1 MPDGAYVSISRRF
14 SRALIGV
21 VTLVL
26 LIFAAAGTWWNAS
39 RAAQELEA
47 RLASTMEIAETSLA
61 EPLWNFDR
69 ETVASVLEALL
80 LEESI
85 VYADVLE
92 PGSQTRDPALTRHS
106 ETVAGVEF
114 EDLASD
120 DRFAVMSSVLQRQ
133 GHDVGTI
140 RVALSKSA
148 MRRDLLLNIWL
159 TLALTVVVIASIA
172 ITSVVITRRYVSQPL
187 QALQTSAAAIEG
199 GNLGTVIDA
208 HGNDEIGHLAS
219 NLSSMRDSI
228 GHLIGQLEMANR
240 DLERKVDERTA
251 ELAKSKEEAEGANR
265 AKSAFLANMS
275 HELRT
280 PLNAILGFT
289 QLLSRAEDLREEQR
303 DNLRIISR
311 SGQHLLGLI
320 NDVLEISKIEAGR
333 TALQLESF
341 DLHQLVADLR
351 ELFQVRANEASLV
364 FSCSVAPEVPHFLH
378 TDHGKLRQIL
388 INLLA
393 NALKFT
399 KGGRVE
405 LRVTGRSPIRFAVED
420 TGVGIDA
427 DDVANLFD
435 AFVQTGESRQQ
446 TDGTG
451 LGLAISQ
458 HFAQTLGTSIT
469 VESQPGVGSTFAFS
483 LDAREADPDD
493 IPRPE
498 PVRTVKGLAPNQG
511 RPRLLVV
518 DDIEENRL
526 VLRRQ
531 LEPLGFEIVEAAD
544 GRESI
549 DMVRTQQPQL
559 VWMDMRMPVMD
570 GYEATRRI
578 KSEFSEPPVVVA
590 ITASAFEEDRHR
602 VEAAGC
608 DAFIRKPCGEHEII
622 GALENTLGLRFVYAE
637 DDSATKTAPMAA
649 EIPSE
654 LRTQLYDAASRAD
667 EVAVAALLEQLDG
680 DLKRELGDLLRDF
693 QFDHIMTMATPT

>member
-199 GNLGTVIDA
+199 GNLGTVTDA

-378 TDHGKLRQIL
+378 ADHGKLRQIL

-399 KGGRVE
+399 KAGRVE

-427 DDVANLFD
+427 GDVANLFD

-493 IPRPE
+493 ISRPE
-498 PVRTVKGLAPNQG
+498 PVRTVKGLAPDQG

-531 LEPLGFEIVEAAD
+531 LKPLGFEIVEAAD

-608 DAFIRKPCGEHEII
+608 DVFIRKPCGEHEII
-622 GALENTLGLRFVYAE
+622 GALENTLGLRFVYAD
-637 DDSATKTAPMAA
+637 DDSATKTAPTA
-649 EIPSE
+649 EIPTE

-693 QFDHIMTMATPT
+693 QFDHIMTMASPA